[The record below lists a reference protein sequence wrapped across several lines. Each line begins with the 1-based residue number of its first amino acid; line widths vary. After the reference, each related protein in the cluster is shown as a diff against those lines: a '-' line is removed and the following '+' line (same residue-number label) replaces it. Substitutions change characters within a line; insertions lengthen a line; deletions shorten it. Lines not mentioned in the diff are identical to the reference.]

1 MSRLLC
7 VLCLLTLFPF
17 AANATSI
24 SSSSIVN
31 TSCSGALTTSLLD
44 GASFA
49 CAGNFTLDGGSIT
62 SDSVIN
68 ISADGDLFLDNLT
81 FTAPNIS
88 VSGLTGVKMGNNV
101 VLNGSSAIT
110 IASGKTSVPTVIIQ
124 ARTQP
129 TVKWPYLDI
138 LQGGGGAVVII
149 GDGGDLNMGAG
160 SGYVLK
166 PSSNIPVVGGALII
180 GSGGIITTGSAGT
193 ELAVNVTSVP
203 EPSTYAFML
212 LGLGLIL
219 LKRRV

>member
-1 MSRLLC
+1 MSRFLC
-7 VLCLLTLFPF
+7 ILCFLTLFPF
-17 AANATSI
+17 AASATSI
-24 SSSSIVN
+24 SSSSILN
-31 TSCSGALTTSLLD
+31 TSCSGTLTSSLLD

-81 FTAPNIS
+81 LTAPNIS
-88 VSGLTGVKMGNNV
+88 VSGLTGVTMGNNV
-101 VLNGSSAIT
+101 VLNASSAIA

-124 ARTQP
+124 TPTQP
-129 TVKWPYLDI
+129 IVKWSYLDI
-138 LQGGGGAVVII
+138 LQDGRGVVVTI
-149 GDGGDLNMGAG
+149 GGDVNMGAG

-166 PSSNIPVVGGALII
+166 PSSNIPVVGGALMI